1 MHLFAFCGHICS
13 VYFFLC
19 IIIIIMNNNN
29 DDDDD
34 DINNDRNMMMDF
46 YCRDFSTYFSHSDD
60 IGRGGTQ

>member
-1 MHLFAFCGHICS
+1 
-13 VYFFLC
+13 
-19 IIIIIMNNNN
+19 MNNNN